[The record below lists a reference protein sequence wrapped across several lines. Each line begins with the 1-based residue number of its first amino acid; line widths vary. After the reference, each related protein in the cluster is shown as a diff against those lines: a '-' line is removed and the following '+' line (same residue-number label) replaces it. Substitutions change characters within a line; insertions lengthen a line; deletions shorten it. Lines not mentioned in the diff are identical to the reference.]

1 MDAIAFTG
9 YHLGFTAP
17 EHFQKR
23 MSDILAGQPGV
34 LCVIDDTLI
43 YGRTQEEHDA
53 HLQSAYRDYKM
64 LV

>member
-34 LCVIDDTLI
+34 LCMIDDTLI

-53 HLQSAYRDYKM
+53 HL
-64 LV
+64 